1 MREVSIEVRDSPRV
15 KVDKQADRIRQ
26 MFAEIS
32 PRYDFLNHFLS
43 CGQDILWR
51 RKVARLLKNLGQG
64 PALDVCCGTGDLIL
78 EFFRVV
84 GHQVPLVG
92 IDFCRPMLRLA
103 QKKAQKKSARIWFIE
118 GDGLHLPFP
127 DDQFAVVAVAFGLR
141 NMADM
146 RRGLA
151 EMYRVC
157 RPEGQ
162 VAILEFTLPRA
173 PVFRKIYRY
182 YFQHLLPRIGQLVAP
197 NRHEAYGYLPA
208 SVLEF
213 PQGNS
218 LLREMERV
226 GLRHLWYRSFTFGV
240 ATLYVGS
247 K

>member
-1 MREVSIEVRDSPRV
+1 MTEISIEVRDRPWA
-15 KVDKQADRIRQ
+15 KVDKQADRIRE

-64 PALDVCCGTGDLIL
+64 PALDVCCGTGDLVL

-84 GHQVPLVG
+84 QHRVPLVG

-103 QKKAQKKSARIWFIE
+103 QKKAQKKSAKIWFIE
-118 GDGLHLPFP
+118 GDGLNLPFP

-141 NMADM
+141 NMADLQ
-146 RRGLA
+146 RGLG

-157 RPEGQ
+157 RAGGEI
-162 VAILEFTLPRA
+162 AILEFTLPRA
-173 PVFRKIYRY
+173 PVFGKLYRF
-182 YFQHLLPRIGQLVAP
+182 YFQHILPRVGQWVAP

-226 GLRHLWYRSFTFGV
+226 GLRHLWHRSFTFGV
-240 ATLYVGS
+240 ATLYVGT

>member
-1 MREVSIEVRDSPRV
+1 MGGVSLEVQDGRGV
-15 KVDKQADRIRQ
+15 KVDKQADRIRE

-43 CGQDILWR
+43 CGQDVLWR
-51 RKVARLLKNLGQG
+51 RKVAQLLTSLGRG
-64 PALDVCCGTGDLIL
+64 PVLDVCCGTGDLIL

-84 GHQVPLVG
+84 RHQVPLVG

-103 QKKAQKKSARIWFIE
+103 QKKAQKKGAKIWFIE
-118 GDGLHLPFP
+118 GDGLTLPFP
-127 DDQFAVVAVAFGLR
+127 DDQFATVAVAFGLR

-162 VAILEFTLPRA
+162 VAVLEFTLPRA
-173 PVFRKIYRY
+173 PVFGKFYRY
-182 YFQHLLPRIGQLVAP
+182 YFQYVLPRIGQWLAP

-218 LLREMERV
+218 LLREMEAA
-226 GLRHLWYRSFTFGV
+226 GLKHLWYRSFTFGV
-240 ATLYVGS
+240 ATLYVGT